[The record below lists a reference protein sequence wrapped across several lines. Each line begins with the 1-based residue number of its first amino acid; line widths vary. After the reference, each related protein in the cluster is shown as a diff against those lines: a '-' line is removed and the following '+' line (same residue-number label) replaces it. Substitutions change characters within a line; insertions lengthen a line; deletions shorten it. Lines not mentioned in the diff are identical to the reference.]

1 MERGP
6 SGSATRRAF
15 VITALAAPAIMSL
28 ARRAGAAETVSL
40 GMVNTMSDAGFFVAD
55 AKGYFKAE
63 GVEVNFQ
70 RFPSASGMISSLAS
84 GDLDAGSGA
93 VSAGHYNANERQIPL
108 KFVADKS
115 RNAPDM
121 SFQSIIVRKALI
133 DGGEFK
139 SFADLK
145 GRKFAIPA
153 PASVGEQSIL
163 NEALKLGKLGWNDCE
178 RAFLGINEQVAAFK
192 NGALDASITSE
203 PLISIMEKQG
213 LTHRFA
219 TVGSFY
225 PNQQAAV
232 VCYGAPFF
240 TKRPEVGK
248 RFIKAYIKGIRDYN
262 DVLKD
267 GRIAGPG
274 ADEVVDFIA
283 RYSVTKDKDLIK
295 SVIPAALHPDGE
307 INVDA
312 LTRDLAFVR
321 SLGLVKGNVSVSDV
335 VDMSFAKAAVAEL
348 GPYKKK
354 TG

>member
-1 MERGP
+1 
-6 SGSATRRAF
+6 
-15 VITALAAPAIMSL
+15 
-28 ARRAGAAETVSL
+28 
-40 GMVNTMSDAGFFVAD
+40 
-55 AKGYFKAE
+55 
-63 GVEVNFQ
+63 
-70 RFPSASGMISSLAS
+70 MIASLAS
-84 GDLDAGSGA
+84 GELDAGSGA

-108 KFVADKS
+108 KFVADKA
-115 RNAPDM
+115 RNAPEL
-121 SFQSIIVRKALI
+121 SFQSIVVRKALI

-145 GRKFAIPA
+145 GKKFAIPA

-163 NEALKLGKLGWNDCE
+163 NEALKRGKLGWDDCE
-178 RAFLGINEQVAAFK
+178 RTFLGINEQVAAFR

-203 PLISIMEKQG
+203 PLISIMAKQG
-213 LTHRFA
+213 LAARFA

-232 VCYGAPFF
+232 VCYGASFF
-240 TKRPEVGK
+240 GKRPDVGK

-274 ADEVVDFIA
+274 AEEVVDMIA
-283 RYSVTKDKDLIK
+283 RYSVTKDKELIR

-312 LTRDLAFVR
+312 LAKDLAFVR
-321 SLGLVKGNVSVSDV
+321 SLGLVKGNVAVADV
-335 VDMSFAKAAVAEL
+335 VDMNFARAAAAEL
-348 GPYKKK
+348 GPYKKRS
-354 TG
+354 